1 MLSQEIRE
9 KPAVIMSTC
18 EAMAKYRRE
27 YPLVSGLLVAP
38 FCGLNYP
45 MNHGYH
51 RLILSV
57 RNPSYV
63 LSEYQLVSALLVAPF
78 RGLNYPMNHG
88 YHRLILSVRN
98 PSYVLIM

>member
-1 MLSQEIRE
+1 MRVCEVPKRLIQCLLRTHERPTQHRGHTIVSAHNNAKPQMLSQEIRE

-18 EAMAKYRRE
+18 EAMAKYRR
-27 YPLVSGLLVAP
+27 
-38 FCGLNYP
+38 
-45 MNHGYH
+45 
-51 RLILSV
+51 
-57 RNPSYV
+57 
-63 LSEYQLVSALLVAPF
+63 EYQLVSALLVAPF